1 MVMGIETIIG
11 LFLLLLNFI
20 LVLVPELYH

>member
-1 MVMGIETIIG
+1 MGIETIIG

>member
-1 MVMGIETIIG
+1 MGIEAIIG

>member
-1 MVMGIETIIG
+1 MGIETIIG
-11 LFLLLLNFI
+11 IFLLLLNFI